1 MTAGMD
7 SSVAAPARLRS
18 EILAE
23 IRRTLAADLDFH
35 GPVEL
40 GHGLATDLQV
50 DSLGALVL
58 AVALEDRFRVKL
70 TGVEAASVESV
81 EDLVAVVERAVR
93 DERAREE
100 SQAGGGGE
108 AP

>member
-1 MTAGMD
+1 MAE
-7 SSVAAPARLRS
+7 LRD
-18 EILAE
+18 EVLAE
-23 IRRTLAADLDFH
+23 IRRVLATDLEFR

-40 GHGLATDLQV
+40 HHGLATDLQV

-81 EDLVAVVERAVR
+81 EELVGVVERAVR
-93 DERAREE
+93 EERA
-100 SQAGGGGE
+100 AGGPRDGRGDE

>member
-1 MTAGMD
+1 MGD
-7 SSVAAPARLRS
+7 LRG

-23 IRRTLAADLDFH
+23 IRRTLATDLDFR
-35 GPVEL
+35 GRVEL
-40 GHGLATDLQV
+40 HHGLATDLRV

-81 EDLVAVVERAVR
+81 EQLVSVVERAVR
-93 DERAREE
+93 EERAGDASRDD
-100 SQAGGGGE
+100 SGGE
-108 AP
+108 PS

>member
-1 MTAGMD
+1 
-7 SSVAAPARLRS
+7 VAELRD

-23 IRRTLAADLDFH
+23 IRRVLATDLEFR

-40 GHGLATDLQV
+40 RHGLATDLQV

-70 TGVEAASVESV
+70 TGTEAASVESV
-81 EDLVAVVERAVR
+81 EDLVGVVERAVQEEGAASGSR
-93 DERAREE
+93 DG
-100 SQAGGGGE
+100 SAGE
-108 AP
+108 PS

>member
-1 MTAGMD
+1 
-7 SSVAAPARLRS
+7 VAELRG

-23 IRRTLAADLDFH
+23 IRRTLAADLEFR

-40 GHGLATDLQV
+40 HHGLATDLQV

-70 TGVEAASVESV
+70 TGIEAASVESV
-81 EDLVAVVERAVR
+81 AELVDVVERTVR
-93 DERAREE
+93 EERA
-100 SQAGGGGE
+100 SGGPRDGRGEE

>member
-1 MTAGMD
+1 MAE
-7 SSVAAPARLRS
+7 LRG

-23 IRRTLAADLDFH
+23 IRRTLAADLDFR

-40 GHGLATDLQV
+40 HHALATDLQV

-70 TGVEAASVESV
+70 TGIEAASVESV
-81 EDLVAVVERAVR
+81 EELVGVVERAVR
-93 DERAREE
+93 EERGT
-100 SQAGGGGE
+100 GGPRDGRGEE

>member
-1 MTAGMD
+1 MAD
-7 SSVAAPARLRS
+7 VRE

-23 IRRTLAADLDFH
+23 IRRTLATDLEFR

-40 GHGLATDLQV
+40 HHGLATDLQV

-58 AVALEDRFRVKL
+58 AVALEDRFRGKL

-81 EDLVAVVERAVR
+81 EELVVVVERAVLAERAAGGSR
-93 DERAREE
+93 DECGEE
-100 SQAGGGGE
+100 RS
-108 AP
+108 